1 MPERLSDRW
10 PGVYAREMEPIS
22 TAETSARPAA
32 APRPAEL
39 TAIYLLALVLGA
51 TGIFTGL
58 NAATELVGGQTPR
71 PMHLAPEIEQAW
83 SLYRE
88 MEAKIAA
95 SAAAHRS
102 RQSLFIVAHLAVAAG
117 LLAGAVVGLRAKAV
131 ASRLLLAAFC
141 LGVFLELARLM
152 PSIRDARQ
160 ANQIVE
166 QYAPRMLRAISESGP
181 ARGPD
186 GISPPTVA
194 LVQAVGKTHQLTIA
208 AATLFKCIFYSIGAR
223 YLTRTPPADDRRL
236 SFAPNTTMAT

>member
-1 MPERLSDRW
+1 
-10 PGVYAREMEPIS
+10 MEPIS
-22 TAETSARPAA
+22 TAETAARPAA
-32 APRPAEL
+32 SPLPAEL
-39 TAIYLLALVLGA
+39 TAICLLALVLGA

-58 NAATELVGGQTPR
+58 NAAAELVGGQSSP
-71 PMHLAPEIEQAW
+71 PMFLAPEIEPVW
-83 SLYRE
+83 SLYGE

-95 SAAAHRS
+95 GVATHRA

-117 LLAGAVVGLRAKAV
+117 LLAGAVGGLRAKEV

-141 LGVFLELARLM
+141 LGIFLELARLM

-181 ARGPD
+181 VRGPD

-208 AATLFKCIFYSIGAR
+208 AAMLFKCIFYSIGAR
-223 YLTRTPPADDRRL
+223 YLTRTPPTDDRRL
-236 SFAPNTTMAT
+236 SFAPNTTSAT